1 VFNDPTE
8 QVEGQNK
15 KREIHP
21 LFALGSVAAGF
32 QYARE
37 IVADWGPDGTSL
49 LITYTPSI
57 GVIFETFLLYL
68 SLM

>member
-32 QYARE
+32 EYARE
-37 IVADWGPDGTSL
+37 IVADWGLMEL
-49 LITYTPSI
+49 L
-57 GVIFETFLLYL
+57 F
-68 SLM
+68 